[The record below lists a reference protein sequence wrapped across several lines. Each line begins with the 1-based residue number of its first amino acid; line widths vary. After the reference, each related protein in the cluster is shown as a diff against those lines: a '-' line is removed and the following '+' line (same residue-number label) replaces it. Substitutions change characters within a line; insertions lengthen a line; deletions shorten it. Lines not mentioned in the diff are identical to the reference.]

1 MDNNLITNKIKKQTQ
16 TQMSGE
22 IIREVS
28 PIRND
33 AVPIRG
39 SSFRREPSVEVIPAT
54 RAPRVVET
62 VPVRGSSFRR
72 EPSVEY
78 VQQPR
83 VEVIQPRAEYVQ
95 QPRVE
100 YVQQPRVEV
109 IQPRVEYVQE
119 PR

>member
-1 MDNNLITNKIKKQTQ
+1 
-16 TQMSGE
+16 MSGR

-54 RAPRVVET
+54 RAPRFVDA
-62 VPVRGSSFRR
+62 
-72 EPSVEY
+72 EY

-100 YVQQPRVEV
+100 YVQQPRVEYAQ
-109 IQPRVEYVQE
+109 QPRVEYVQE

>member
-1 MDNNLITNKIKKQTQ
+1 
-16 TQMSGE
+16 MSGE

-33 AVPIRG
+33 Q
-39 SSFRREPSVEVIPAT
+39 
-54 RAPRVVET
+54 RVVDA

>member
-16 TQMSGE
+16 TQMSGR

-33 AVPIRG
+33 AVPI
-39 SSFRREPSVEVIPAT
+39 
-54 RAPRVVET
+54 
-62 VPVRGSSFRR
+62 RGSSFRR

-100 YVQQPRVEV
+100 YVQQPRVEYAQ
-109 IQPRVEYVQE
+109 QPRVEYVQE

>member
-1 MDNNLITNKIKKQTQ
+1 
-16 TQMSGE
+16 MSGE

-39 SSFRREPSVEVIPAT
+39 SSFRREPSVEVIPVT
-54 RAPRVVET
+54 RAPRFVDA
-62 VPVRGSSFRR
+62 
-72 EPSVEY
+72 EY
-78 VQQPR
+78 VQKPR

-100 YVQQPRVEV
+100 YVQQPRVEYAQ
-109 IQPRVEYVQE
+109 QPRVEYVQE